1 MMTNL
6 REQQQKPTMIAI
18 CFLTDNLNALISIQ
32 GTTLPSLFR
41 ILRQRREMVN
51 SATAKK
57 IAAKKIASDKR
68 QIIKKLS

>member
-1 MMTNL
+1 MTTL
-6 REQQQKPTMIAI
+6 REKQQKLTMIAV

-32 GTTLPSLFR
+32 GTILPSLFR

-57 IAAKKIASDKR
+57 IAANTIASDKR

>member
-1 MMTNL
+1 MTTL
-6 REQQQKPTMIAI
+6 REQQQKLTMITV

-32 GTTLPSLFR
+32 GTILPSLFR

-57 IAAKKIASDKR
+57 IAANKIASDKR